1 MNNPPRHQRGNIGII
16 IAIIGIL
23 AGLVMIWMGLDFS
36 LFGNGG
42 PREPGFPPSGGDTSS
57 RPLPAP
63 EPSQEPRA
71 ETSQPSQPPHR
82 ADQVI
87 VDLSELPPK
96 VRPGQLGLPRSLTR
110 DSVKQWMSNLPTGVK
125 EVRLIIGGKTTRAD
139 ITYFEDAEK
148 VTGIRVIR

>member
-63 EPSQEPRA
+63 EPSQ
-71 ETSQPSQPPHR
+71 PSQPLHR

>member
-63 EPSQEPRA
+63 EP
-71 ETSQPSQPPHR
+71 SQPSQPPHR

>member
-57 RPLPAP
+57 RPLPAT
-63 EPSQEPRA
+63 EP
-71 ETSQPSQPPHR
+71 SQPSQPPHR